1 MRHRVAGRK
10 FSRHSQHRKWM
21 FRNMVVSLLE
31 HERLKT
37 TLAKA
42 KELRGWADRMITLGK
57 KGSLHARRQAF
68 AMLRSEGV
76 VKKLFD
82 EIAPRFK
89 DRPGGYTR
97 IYKLGWR
104 AGDNAPLS
112 LIELV
117 TAPSA
122 GEKKKSAVG
131 KAKEVLGKVTPK
143 KKAKEEKEG
152 EEKKERKEKKE
163 IKPKAE
169 KKAKKEEKEKE
180 TPEEKKKPLKK
191 KSK

>member
-1 MRHRVAGRK
+1 
-10 FSRHSQHRKWM
+10 M
-21 FRNMVVSLLE
+21 FRNLLVSLVE

-42 KELRGWADRMITLGK
+42 KELRGWADRMVTLGK
-57 KGSLHARRQAF
+57 KGSLHARRRAF
-68 AMLRSEGV
+68 AMLRSEEI

-89 DRPGGYTR
+89 DRAGGYTR
-97 IYKLGWR
+97 VYKLGWR
-104 AGDNAPLS
+104 PGDNAPLS
-112 LIELV
+112 LIEFV
-117 TAPSA
+117 TAPVA

-131 KAKEVLGKVTPK
+131 KAREALGKVAPK
-143 KKAKEEKEG
+143 RKAKEEKAG
-152 EEKKERKEKKE
+152 EEKKERKERQE

-169 KKAKKEEKEKE
+169 KKAQKEEKPKKEEKAKKEEKVKE
-180 TPEEKKKPLKK
+180 TPKEKKKPPK